1 MHTCGSPSA
10 PQGDVEL
17 SCVSVHNVL
26 DAAVTKQRRYG
37 PAGTLCSGTLL
48 SKDTWTGWR
57 GDVEEDCSLSFHAAS
72 ERDI

>member
-1 MHTCGSPSA
+1 MILMGAKIPHQNIASTDVTDYIYLLKLKKMCTCGSSSA

-37 PAGTLCSGTLL
+37 LAGTLCS
-48 SKDTWTGWR
+48 
-57 GDVEEDCSLSFHAAS
+57 
-72 ERDI
+72 